1 MAKSVPSSPHNKLR
15 LGLILVEGWFWQCQ
29 CHIIMSWWYNIIW
42 YCTIAYHL
50 MIWYFCYYN
59 HIKWHNNDMT
69 SFYSVIQFSMLF
81 IKWWYCVILYLMI
94 WYDTIYFHLLQYNTK
109 QRISYHMNQYH
120 IMQYHILYDVVLY
133 DFIDYHIL

>member
-1 MAKSVPSSPHNKLR
+1 MILHNSVS
-15 LGLILVEGWFWQCQ
+15 C
-29 CHIIMSWWYNIIW
+29 YD
-42 YCTIAYHL
+42 
-50 MIWYFCYYN
+50 MIFLCYYN

-81 IKWWYCVILYLMI
+81 IKWWYCVILYLII

-133 DFIDYHIL
+133 DFKDYHICKWGRFVIWYNVYYDKYYIMWYIYKLYHDTV